1 MSKRNP
7 YKKEQSCEGINIVT
21 TAYTLKDAMSIKETQ
36 NTKVPD
42 FDTGRVKQLLPG
54 YHCWD
59 SDLAFDT
66 DGNIADIDGYNVLW
80 ALCRPEGAGFSSSN
94 KIAYFYTKDGV
105 HYTFGGFLFET
116 AIYDG
121 ISEWSGSLR
130 YRDDG
135 KLQMF
140 YTVADGYEA
149 YGNWQTRQRF
159 AVSIHPVSTDET
171 TLKIE
176 APIHHELLHGAS
188 EPDGIIYET
197 PDQAAKREAL
207 NPTRHLVL
215 AGSDQTENNCDRD
228 SFVYRNK
235 RDGQD
240 YVVFEGNTGPGAGYA
255 PGIVR
260 DDYLGRG
267 MALEGVA
274 ITEDMLKANGCVGI
288 IKLTNEDGTFG
299 VRKKPWLVTNLVT
312 DEIERITVFDYDGH
326 VYLFVD
332 CHGNKMTTNASNPD
346 MVNRDFMLGFRAPYF
361 GGPLTPLNG
370 NGVVLQQKS
379 GGAAY
384 AGQNEN
390 QQYLYS
396 FGINPTAEAKESG
409 IFKCVTYA
417 GWSNAADGSGLKQ
430 IMSSGPSLFIKI
442 NGLCTEIVDMKHDIL
457 PA

>member
-1 MSKRNP
+1 M
-7 YKKEQSCEGINIVT
+7 KKTHKKQFCT

-36 NTKVPD
+36 NTKVPE
-42 FDTGRVKQLLPG
+42 FDTAKIKQLMPG

-59 SDLAFDT
+59 SDLAFYT
-66 DGNIADIDGYNVLW
+66 DGNVADINGYNVLW
-80 ALCRPEGAGFSSSN
+80 ALCRPEDADFSTAN
-94 KIAYFYTKDGV
+94 KIAYFYTKDHV
-105 HYTFGGFLFET
+105 HYTLGGFLFSET
-116 AIYDG
+116 LYSG
-121 ISEWSGSLR
+121 ISEWSGSMR

-135 KLQMF
+135 RLQMF
-140 YTVADGYEA
+140 YTIADPYEA
-149 YGNWQTRQRF
+149 HGNWQTRQRF
-159 AVSIHPVSTDET
+159 AVSIHDVTVDENG
-171 TLKIE
+171 LKIE

-197 PDQAAKREAL
+197 PEQAAIREAL

-235 RDGQD
+235 ADGQD
-240 YVVFEGNTGPGAGYA
+240 YVVFEGNTGPLGGYA
-255 PGIVR
+255 PGVVR
-260 DDYLGRG
+260 SDYLGEG
-267 MALEGVA
+267 MAQKGVE

-288 IKLTNEDGTFG
+288 IKLTNENGTYG
-299 VRKKPWLVTNLVT
+299 QRMKPWLVTNLVT
-312 DEIERITVFDYDGH
+312 DEIERITVFDYDGY

-379 GGAAY
+379 GGVAY
-384 AGQNEN
+384 TGQNEN

-396 FGINPTAEAKESG
+396 FGINPTAESKRTG
-409 IFKCVTYA
+409 VFKCVTYA
-417 GWSNAADGSGLKQ
+417 GWSNSSDGSGLKQ

-442 NGLCTEIVDMKHDIL
+442 NGLETEIVDMKYDIL